1 MMNALYLLAQILGSP
16 DDVGLPKVEADESLI
31 RTTIIPAIAVV
42 TAVISVIF
50 IILGGF
56 RYIVGAGAPDQMQQA
71 KNTILYAVVG
81 LIVSIFA
88 IVIVRF
94 VVNSVQ

>member
-1 MMNALYLLAQILGSP
+1 MMNVLYLLAQILGSP
-16 DDVGLPKVEADESLI
+16 DDVGLPDVEASESLV
-31 RTTIIPAIAVV
+31 RTAIIPAIAVV

-56 RYIVGAGAPDQMQQA
+56 RYIVGAGAPEQMQQA

>member
-1 MMNALYLLAQILGSP
+1 MIRALYILSQILGSP
-16 DDVGLPKVEADESLI
+16 DDVGLPQVEADESLV
-31 RTTIIPAIAVV
+31 RNAIIPAIAVV
-42 TAVISVIF
+42 TAVISVII